1 MWLLHEMKC
10 DKNFDILEL
19 RTLTIV
25 SWYHFIISGSRWTS
39 SPGCRSSRSPQMIS
53 DPRQVRKYHDQNIVF
68 LKRKWSSKNIIQLSL
83 LKNWN
88 DLSFNCVETGSSW
101 GSNLTSCKKWLGE
114 QETTLERDK
123 KSKKRQHILMSP
135 LFYRASPAVAARPT
149 QTRPPGSCLWA
160 ASAGKLTRSGS
171 GSILVSSGPWQTCW
185 WWRTPSLRW
194 DTVTIM
200 TSVTWPVMQIQ
211 PRKGQYLASSHLS
224 PWVRGRKSVLMW

>member
-123 KSKKRQHILMSP
+123 KTKSKKRTHSNVSIILQGESSGRSTP
-135 LFYRASPAVAARPT
+135 NSD
-149 QTRPPGSCLWA
+149 
-160 ASAGKLTRSGS
+160 SAPGKLFVGGLS
-171 GSILVSSGPWQTCW
+171 WQTNQE
-185 WWRTPSLRW
+185 RLREYFGQFG
-194 DTVTIM
+194 TVTDVLVMKDPI
-200 TSVTWPVMQIQ
+200 TQVRHCHDNDLSRDLWCKYTRRGHYIPGLQPPV
-211 PRKGQYLASSHLS
+211 PLS
-224 PWVRGRKSVLMW
+224 